1 MSQARGHDWTVRRLP
16 AFSIGMLPESE
27 TLELDEHL
35 ASCPECRERLVS
47 IRPVAGADVGHL
59 PASLVAT
66 WPRATRLLSG
76 IERDLVAH
84 HLEGCESCRASLEFS
99 GHEPVLLAEERMPP
113 RPVARASRRRT
124 AWMWALGLSGATA
137 GVAAWLLA
145 NPPAQ
150 LPGASN
156 GSASAT
162 MGAANSRS
170 AQAVAF
176 ELAVDSLA
184 SGALLLPEPAF
195 RGSPV
200 RELDLGV
207 VTSVSGVVMV
217 VPPALRPPSAE
228 AGARTM
234 TLTLLRDGREVASR
248 QVRFYALGDAI
259 RLRPSDRLEA
269 GVYDL
274 RFSLSPALPDERPL
288 VWFYRLH
295 VR

>member
-1 MSQARGHDWTVRRLP
+1 
-16 AFSIGMLPESE
+16 MLPESE

-35 ASCPECRERLVS
+35 ASCPECRARLVS
-47 IRPVAGADVGHL
+47 IKPVAGADAGHL

-76 IERDLVAH
+76 IERGLVAH
-84 HLEGCESCRASLEFS
+84 HLESCESCRASLEFS
-99 GHEPVLLAEERMPP
+99 GHEPVLSAEDYAPS

-137 GVAAWLLA
+137 GVAAWMLA
-145 NPPAQ
+145 NPPAH

-156 GSASAT
+156 GSTSAT

-170 AQAVAF
+170 AQAVTF

-184 SGALLLPEPAF
+184 SGALLLPEPGF

-217 VPPALRPPSAE
+217 VPPALRPPSPE

-234 TLTLLRDGREVASR
+234 TLTLLRGGREVANR
-248 QVRFYALGDAI
+248 QARFYALGDAI

-269 GVYDL
+269 GEYDL
-274 RFSLSPALPDERPL
+274 RFSLSPALPEERPL
-288 VWFYRLH
+288 VWFYRLR